1 MSKKSK
7 NPEDREQD
15 KMIAYLKGSLIQKSS
30 NQVILDIGGVGYSA
44 WIPLSTYLKL
54 GDLNQTAELYIYTH
68 MTDNSLA
75 LYGFYSERER
85 DLFLK
90 LINISGIGPKIA
102 LNILSGIEA
111 SDLEDAIRRADVAR
125 ISLIPGI
132 GKKTAMRIALE
143 LQEKLDLKEK
153 VLETSSSKE
162 KEDLISALTNLGFKR
177 REVEKI
183 VDDCIQTY
191 SLEAGLEKLLR
202 ESLKRLAKI

>member
-1 MSKKSK
+1 
-7 NPEDREQD
+7 
-15 KMIAYLKGSLIQKSS
+15 MIAYLKGNLIQKSS
-30 NQVILDIGGVGYSA
+30 NQVILDIGGVGYCA
-44 WIPLSTYLKL
+44 WIPLSTYLKI
-54 GDLNQTAELYIYTH
+54 GDFNETVALHIYTH

-75 LYGFYSERER
+75 LYGFYSEEEREI
-85 DLFLK
+85 FLK

-111 SDLEDAIRRADVAR
+111 SDLEEAIKRSDIAR

-132 GKKTAMRIALE
+132 GKKTAMRIAME

-153 VLETSSSKE
+153 VLETPSSKE
-162 KEDLISALTNLGFKR
+162 KEDLVSALMNLGFKR

-183 VDDCIQTY
+183 VDECIQTC
-191 SLEAGLEKLLR
+191 SLEAGFEKLLR